1 MIAPKW
7 LNSKCQPLAVRDVIK
22 YLEKALLN
30 EAVYNNTFDIG
41 GPDVLTYKQMLLK
54 FAEVRGL
61 KRYILTVPLL
71 TPKLS
76 SLWLYFVTS
85 TSYNLARN
93 LVDSMTVDVIAGD
106 DRIKS
111 AIPLQTIGYKEA
123 VELAFQKISQ
133 NIVLSSWKDAMS
145 SSGSTL
151 MNIDDFIDVPHHG
164 CFKDQKEMVL
174 ERPAHEVLDNIWR
187 IGGGQG
193 WYYGTFL
200 WKIRGYLD
208 KAAGGTGLR
217 RGRRSPTDIH
227 PGDAL
232 DFWRVL
238 VSSREQKRLLLYAEM
253 KLPGEAWLEFK
264 ITNEKGMD
272 VLQQTATFRPKGLW
286 GRLYWYSVWPFHI
299 FVFSGMIDR
308 IAKYKQV
315 NGVNPR

>member
-1 MIAPKW
+1 
-7 LNSKCQPLAVRDVIK
+7 
-22 YLEKALLN
+22 
-30 EAVYNNTFDIG
+30 
-41 GPDVLTYKQMLLK
+41 
-54 FAEVRGL
+54 
-61 KRYILTVPLL
+61 
-71 TPKLS
+71 
-76 SLWLYFVTS
+76 
-85 TSYNLARN
+85 
-93 LVDSMTVDVIAGD
+93 
-106 DRIKS
+106 
-111 AIPLQTIGYKEA
+111 
-123 VELAFQKISQ
+123 
-133 NIVLSSWKDAMS
+133 
-145 SSGSTL
+145 
-151 MNIDDFIDVPHHG
+151 
-164 CFKDQKEMVL
+164 MVL